1 MCCAVNDVNDLV
13 NRRGLHDGDLSF
25 VRLVP
30 PAPASSMC
38 AEALSAGRQVGVS
51 GTEESACLEH
61 MIRLGES
68 EASRSAKRDV
78 EKAKAENNRMKQ
90 ELEKAK
96 AEIAN
101 SPRLLCPEAWV
112 SASAPL
118 LLRRRVP
125 KRCLPPQRC
134 EPHARA

>member
-1 MCCAVNDVNDLV
+1 MSGWCPLPLLCRCVPKRCLP
-13 NRRGLHDGDLSF
+13 DGKS
-25 VRLVP
+25 
-30 PAPASSMC
+30 
-38 AEALSAGRQVGVS
+38 
-51 GTEESACLEH
+51 ESLELKKACLEH

-101 SPRLLCPEAWV
+101 SPRLLACVV
-112 SASAPL
+112 S
-118 LLRRRVP
+118 
-125 KRCLPPQRC
+125 
-134 EPHARA
+134 

>member
-1 MCCAVNDVNDLV
+1 MSGWCPLPLLCRCVPKRCLP
-13 NRRGLHDGDLSF
+13 DGKS
-25 VRLVP
+25 
-30 PAPASSMC
+30 
-38 AEALSAGRQVGVS
+38 
-51 GTEESACLEH
+51 ESLELKKLEKACLEH

-101 SPRLLCPEAWV
+101 SPRSSACVV
-112 SASAPL
+112 S
-118 LLRRRVP
+118 
-125 KRCLPPQRC
+125 
-134 EPHARA
+134 